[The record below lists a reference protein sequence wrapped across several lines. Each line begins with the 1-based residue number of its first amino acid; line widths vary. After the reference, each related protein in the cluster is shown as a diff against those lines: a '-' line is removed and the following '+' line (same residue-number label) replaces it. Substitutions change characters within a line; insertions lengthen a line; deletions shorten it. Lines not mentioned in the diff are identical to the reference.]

1 MALSI
6 DAAGDAPDAGPATA
20 GVGDAT
26 DAALTGVPGLLAGT
40 TAAGVDDGASAR
52 QAPSSAPSTMTK
64 PAAMGNDGPGNALK
78 RGAPRSNATSTA
90 TNAIALATPTRNENR
105 SNVELPYVIATGHA
119 GSRNDHGH
127 SSPSSRPYAGLTA
140 SLDGSR
146 DRV

>member
-78 RGAPRSNATSTA
+78 RGVPRSNATSTA
-90 TNAIALATPTRNENR
+90 TNARALATPTRNENR
-105 SNVELPYVIATGHA
+105 SNVELPYVIPQLALGRAATSNTPARPGA
-119 GSRNDHGH
+119 PPARVAASVLLLRN
-127 SSPSSRPYAGLTA
+127 
-140 SLDGSR
+140 
-146 DRV
+146 RV